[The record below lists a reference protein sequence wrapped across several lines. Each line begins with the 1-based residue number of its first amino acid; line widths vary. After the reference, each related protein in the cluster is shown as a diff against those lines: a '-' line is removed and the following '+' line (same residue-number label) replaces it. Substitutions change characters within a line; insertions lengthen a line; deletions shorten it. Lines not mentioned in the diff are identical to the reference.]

1 VPILN
6 QQLPSNNTSTLNKIH
21 PTNDTTFAMPPLL
34 PPPGNNIANN
44 LFLCLG
50 AIISWIHLGRFFYLL
65 NKASNAGS
73 STPSYEAPFHVL
85 IASTIYLFM
94 LPWDKILQRMF
105 FPENPWSIDLLLM
118 FWIVVLVVIETA
130 FMLALYGPYWIWYKR
145 AEEQFWQRKLD
156 ARPDLR
162 IETMKELAGIMLDD
176 NRQRLTVWEK
186 LDGFDDLEVL
196 EVRFASVA

>member
-34 PPPGNNIANN
+34 PPPGNNFANN

-50 AIISWIHLGRFFYLL
+50 AIISWIHL
-65 NKASNAGS
+65 ASNAGF

-94 LPWDKILQRMF
+94 LPWDEILQRMF